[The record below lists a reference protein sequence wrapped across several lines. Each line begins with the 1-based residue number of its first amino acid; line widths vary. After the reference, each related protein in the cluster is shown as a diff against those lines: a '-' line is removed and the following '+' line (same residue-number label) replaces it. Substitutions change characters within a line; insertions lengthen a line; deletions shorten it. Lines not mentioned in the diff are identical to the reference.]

1 MSVNKVSTVEA
12 IALVLIVVINR
23 LTISIPQTIIMS
35 CGSAALLNVIYICII
50 TLLFVFL
57 ITKLF
62 RRFARGGRC
71 TSGWG
76 SAR

>member
-23 LTISIPQTIIMS
+23 LTISLPQAIIMS

-57 ITKLF
+57 SRNCSEDSQVKILLIF
-62 RRFARGGRC
+62 PNF
-71 TSGWG
+71 
-76 SAR
+76 